1 MRAFLIAF
9 LLGTAGA
16 VPATLTLGSGPGVP
30 IAPLSVNG
38 FNYGNWMA
46 VVEAK
51 GALRSV
57 APTSL
62 RFPGGNVGDE
72 NDLIPEAFVPLAANL
87 KLLTVKGAPALI
99 VQTRVF
105 GGKPGARNAPQDAAD
120 AARSAA
126 KRGLNVLY
134 WEIGNEPDLYAVTR
148 GDASWTPERYCQ
160 VFRAQRAAILK
171 VDPAAKFA
179 GPAVSGGTPRR
190 NAFLASFVKNCGDV
204 VDLLTWH
211 EYPTG
216 GTATDE
222 AALASVQFVSD
233 DVKRFGALLKD
244 PQANPLGYQRD
255 IALGVTEYS
264 LSYRSDRPRHL
275 ADQMGALWAA
285 EATLRLAEGGV
296 AVSDYF
302 ALQATGGHGLVDLS
316 GFARP
321 SLYAFEQT
329 RDFGGNWLPLRS
341 GDAALWTHA
350 ALKGDTLTVLVTN
363 TATGVHPLVPNLP
376 GYRLREART
385 FTARTAEDEADFITL
400 PVGGTL
406 NLPPRSLTRLTY
418 QRSP

>member
-1 MRAFLIAF
+1 MRALLIAL

-16 VPATLTLGSGPGVP
+16 APATLTLGNGAGLP
-30 IAPLSVNG
+30 IAPLSING

-51 GALRSV
+51 DALRSV

-72 NDLIPEAFVPLAANL
+72 NDLIPEAFVPLATNL
-87 KLLTVKGAPALI
+87 KLLSVRGTPALI

-105 GGKPGARNAPQDAAD
+105 GGKPGARNTPQDAAD
-120 AARSAA
+120 AAQSAKQA
-126 KRGLNVLY
+126 ALGVNY

-148 GDASWTPERYCQ
+148 GDASWTPGRYCQ

-171 VDPAAKFA
+171 VDPAARFA

-190 NAFLASFVKNCGDV
+190 DEFLASFVKGCGDI

-211 EYPTG
+211 EYPTD

-222 AALASVQFVSD
+222 AALASVQLVSD
-233 DVKRFGALLKD
+233 DVKRFKALLRD

-275 ADQMGALWAA
+275 ADQVGALWAA
-285 EATLRLAEGGV
+285 EATLRLAEGGA

-329 RDFGGNWLPLRS
+329 RAFEGNWLPLQS
-341 GDAALWTHA
+341 DDPALWTHA

-363 TATGVHPLVPNLP
+363 TAKGVHPLAPALP
-376 GYRLREART
+376 GYRLQGART
-385 FTARTAEDEADFITL
+385 FTAQTAEDEADFTAL
-400 PVGGTL
+400 PLKTVL
-406 NLPPRSLTRLTY
+406 DLPPRSLTRLTY